1 MAPDVVIKGSIKL
14 FALTTET
21 QRAQRKNGIFL
32 VCREVP
38 TNKKAQSARASSG
51 GTLEQFI
58 ENRHLPI
65 LDKNIRFLCAF
76 RVSSEP
82 LSERVVSRSV

>member
-1 MAPDVVIKGSIKL
+1 M
-14 FALTTET
+14 FAFTTET

-38 TNKKAQSARASSG
+38 TNKKAQSVRALSG
-51 GTLEQFI
+51 GRPEQFI
-58 ENRHLPI
+58 ENRRLPI
-65 LDKNIRFLCAF
+65 LDKDIRFLCGL

-82 LSERVVSRSV
+82 PGERVVSRSA